1 MRWLRTAITSVF
13 IVVANV
19 GNASEYSP
27 LNCSRSESAAEKAI
41 CNSYALGQSQA
52 RMATLFGI
60 ATSMVA
66 MGQRGDIKDAQRK
79 WLQTRE
85 ACGERIPCLTESY
98 AARISALNE
107 IIDGIA
113 SRGPY

>member
-1 MRWLRTAITSVF
+1 
-13 IVVANV
+13 
-19 GNASEYSP
+19 
-27 LNCSRSESAAEKAI
+27 
-41 CNSYALGQSQA
+41 
-52 RMATLFGI
+52 MATLFGI

-79 WLQTRE
+79 WLQARE
-85 ACGERIPCLTESY
+85 ACGERIACLTESY
-98 AARISALNE
+98 AARIGALNE

>member
-1 MRWLRTAITSVF
+1 LRIGAP
-13 IVVANV
+13 A
-19 GNASEYSP
+19 A
-27 LNCSRSESAAEKAI
+27 RRAAEEP
-41 CNSYALGQSQA
+41 GHE
-52 RMATLFGI
+52 R
-60 ATSMVA
+60 
-66 MGQRGDIKDAQRK
+66 DAHSSDN
-79 WLQTRE
+79 E

>member
-1 MRWLRTAITSVF
+1 
-13 IVVANV
+13 
-19 GNASEYSP
+19 
-27 LNCSRSESAAEKAI
+27 
-41 CNSYALGQSQA
+41 
-52 RMATLFGI
+52 
-60 ATSMVA
+60 MVA

>member
-1 MRWLRTAITSVF
+1 
-13 IVVANV
+13 
-19 GNASEYSP
+19 
-27 LNCSRSESAAEKAI
+27 
-41 CNSYALGQSQA
+41 
-52 RMATLFGI
+52 MATLFGI

-66 MGQRGDIKDAQRK
+66 MGQRGNIKDAQRK

-85 ACGERIPCLTESY
+85 ACGERIACLTESY
-98 AARISALNE
+98 NARIGALNE